1 MTFTLSI
8 KILDFSQSL
17 KTQIDFLNLNMKNQ
31 IIIFINCTNK
41 KYLNDDNKKIFE
53 KTKIG
58 DEIKIKYYL
67 HHHAKTYKNL
77 YENDMTYH
85 IFEMGTLNKELNS
98 YIGTT
103 KMIKK
108 LHEEEREASIK
119 KQKQL
124 KNGDVIEFTIKCDKN
139 YGKLIEKESEYLPL
153 NKKGNIDVINRQG
166 CFKYLKLY
174 PISNRQAG
182 VVLCEK
188 KEVKK
193 IIEEI
198 TDEDIPTD
206 EEDYYSD
213 DFEEYKDELECN
225 EEIHYDNFDDII
237 DNNSKFICMVKPTQS
252 RKTYTTIQYTKDKI
266 RNDKKIIQIV
276 DNSLLQNQQ
285 FVSRMKTEMISQK
298 LIEFSGR
305 KNTLT
310 GEDFEKFIDDLCKKS
325 SFFKK
330 ETNTIVACKN
340 YKQLDNIYTII
351 RMLEY
356 MGKNIKF
363 VINVDEIDNTL
374 SIFDR
379 KLEINKEVNEVL
391 QLNENINF
399 WKLCKQTS
407 IIETVLCITGT
418 PLKLFKYFQDNNEK
432 LQIFN
437 LSATYDEKYYYGF
450 KDSNFT
456 YINQKNKKQLVKYVK
471 YILENKLKTENSY
484 LFIPGKTFKREHIKL
499 KDLLIS
505 KYNVLIINSDGKKLY
520 TKDRKEI
527 KLDLLTDKE
536 FSEQLPEIIKEYKL
550 DNLAIT
556 GNISVGRGVT
566 FVSKDFIFTD
576 AIFSD
581 FHLKNNCNA
590 YQIVGRITGNF
601 YYLYPNGFN
610 KINVYC
616 STTFA
621 KTMKTIERISM
632 EYAVKYN
639 FEEYNHEDIYTD
651 EKKLNN
657 IKHERDLYENDEKEF
672 KGNNP
677 EQIMK
682 YIKEYTKN
690 KNYNIRY
697 KRKFNTDELGFIKQ
711 SFENKKKGDEKVYS
725 KEEFNIILKDKSY
738 TSFLSKLDKDGYKKR
753 IFWYYEN
760 KNDINSLCAYL
771 KVLKIKSEVK
781 IEKI

>member
-1 MTFTLSI
+1 MNQIFFFCNYHKNLKYLEYDNYIIMEYGSMKDTKMDKYCDNATIHIFMRKKSNTNFVYIGSTKEVEIIENEKNNRKIYKL
-8 KILDFSQSL
+8 KIL
-17 KTQIDFLNLNMKNQ
+17 KNNN
-31 IIIFINCTNK
+31 F
-41 KYLNDDNKKIFE
+41 NKKI
-53 KTKIG
+53 
-58 DEIKIKYYL
+58 
-67 HHHAKTYKNL
+67 
-77 YENDMTYH
+77 
-85 IFEMGTLNKELNS
+85 
-98 YIGTT
+98 
-103 KMIKK
+103 
-108 LHEEEREASIK
+108 EAVK
-119 KQKQL
+119 DPYCY
-124 KNGDVIEFTIKCDKN
+124 NTI
-139 YGKLIEKESEYLPL
+139 YSAYF
-153 NKKGNIDVINRQG
+153 QG
-166 CFKYLKLY
+166 CFKFMNMK
-174 PISNRQAG
+174 PIPPSCPGQGIQLAKYND
-182 VVLCEK
+182 K
-188 KEVKK
+188 KIEE

-198 TDEDIPTD
+198 TDETD
-206 EEDYYSD
+206 NEDYYSD
-213 DFEEYKDELECN
+213 DFEEYKDELECI
-225 EEIHYDNFDDII
+225 EEIHYDEFDNII
-237 DNNSKFICMVKPTQS
+237 DNNSKFKCMVKPTQS

-266 RNDKKIIQIV
+266 GNDKKIIQIV

-407 IIETVLCITGT
+407 MIETVLCITAT

-450 KDSNFT
+450 KDSKFT
-456 YINQKNKKQLVKYVK
+456 YINQKNKKQLVNYVK

-520 TKDRKEI
+520 TKDRKEV
-527 KLDLLTDKE
+527 KLDLSTDKE
-536 FSEQLPEIIKEYKL
+536 FSEQLPKIIEEYKL

-601 YYLYPNGFN
+601 YFLFPNGFN

-651 EKKLNN
+651 EQKLNN
-657 IKHERDLYENDEKEF
+657 IKHERDLYENDEEEF

-682 YIKEYTKN
+682 DIKEYTKN
-690 KNYNIRY
+690 KNYTIRN
-697 KRKFNTDELGFIKQ
+697 RKFNTDNNGFILQ
-711 SFENKKKGDEKVYS
+711 SFQNKKKGDEKVYS
-725 KEEFNIILKDKSY
+725 KAEFDIILKEKGY
-738 TSFLSKLDKDGYKKR
+738 TSFLSKPDKNDYKKR
-753 IFWYYEN
+753 IFWYYED

>member
-1 MTFTLSI
+1 MIVFV
-8 KILDFSQSL
+8 
-17 KTQIDFLNLNMKNQ
+17 
-31 IIIFINCTNK
+31 NCTNK
-41 KYLNDDNKKIFE
+41 KYLNQDNKQIFQE
-53 KTKIG
+53 AKIG
-58 DEIKIKYYL
+58 DEIQIKYYL
-67 HHHAKTYKNL
+67 HHHAKIYKKL
-77 YENDMTYH
+77 YENDMIYH
-85 IFEMGTLNKELNS
+85 LFEMGTFNKELNS

-103 KMIKK
+103 KIIKK
-108 LHEEEREASIK
+108 INEEERLDNK
-119 KQKQL
+119 NQL
-124 KNGDVIEFTIKCDKN
+124 KNGDRIEFTIKCDKN
-139 YGKLIEKESEYLPL
+139 FGKLIEKESEYLPL
-153 NKKGNIDVINRQG
+153 NENGNIDVIKRQG

-174 PISNRQAG
+174 PVSNRQAG
-182 VVLCEK
+182 IVLCEK
-188 KEVKK
+188 KVEE

-198 TDEDIPTD
+198 TDENIPTD
-206 EEDYYSD
+206 DEDYYSD
-213 DFEEYKDELECN
+213 DFEEYKDELECI
-225 EEIHYDNFDDII
+225 EEIHYDEFDDII

-252 RKTYTTIQYTKDKI
+252 RKTHTTIQYTKDKI
-266 RNDKKIIQIV
+266 GNNKKIIQIV

-285 FVSRMKTEMISQK
+285 FVSRMKTEMITQD
-298 LIEFSGR
+298 LIELSGR
-305 KNTLT
+305 KNKLTLKDLSNYVNNLVH
-310 GEDFEKFIDDLCKKS
+310 EDVFSE
-325 SFFKK
+325 K

-356 MGKNIKF
+356 KKINIKF

-374 SIFDR
+374 LIFNR
-379 KLEINKEVNEVL
+379 KLEINQDVNKVL
-391 QLNENINF
+391 QLNESINF
-399 WKLCKQTS
+399 WELCKQTS
-407 IIETVLCITGT
+407 IIETVLCITAT
-418 PLKLFKYFQDNNEK
+418 PLDLFKHFQKNNEK

-450 KDSNFT
+450 KDSKFT
-456 YINQKNKKQLVKYVK
+456 YINQKNKKQLVNYVK
-471 YILENKLKTENSY
+471 YILENKLKIENSY
-484 LFIPGKTFKREHIKL
+484 LFIPGKTFKKEHIKL

-527 KLDLLTDKE
+527 KLDLSTDKE

-581 FHLKNNCNA
+581 FHLKNNCKA
-590 YQIVGRITGNF
+590 YQILGRITGNF

-690 KNYNIRY
+690 KNYKINNRS
-697 KRKFNTDELGFIKQ
+697 FNFDNKGFITQ
-711 SFENKKKGDEKVYS
+711 SFENQKKGDEKVYS
-725 KEEFNIILKDKSY
+725 KEEFNIILREKGY
-738 TSFLSKLDKDGYKKR
+738 TSLLQNPDKNNYKKR
-753 IFWYYEN
+753 IFWYYED
-760 KNDINSLCAYL
+760 KNNINSLCAYL
-771 KVLKIKSEVK
+771 KVLKIKKEVK
-781 IEKI
+781 IEEI